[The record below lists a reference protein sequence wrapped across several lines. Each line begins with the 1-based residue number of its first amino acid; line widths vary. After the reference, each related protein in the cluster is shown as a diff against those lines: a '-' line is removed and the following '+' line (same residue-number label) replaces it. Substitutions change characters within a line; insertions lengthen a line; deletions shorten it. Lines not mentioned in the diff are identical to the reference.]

1 MLRLRFLSGRWR
13 SGWPLLLGVLFVLS
27 CTHNRPDPPSVPV
40 GPASVEVSREYS
52 FRTWRVG
59 QDSGPAHLRFD
70 WGDGEMSPWVFRGD
84 TVECAHV
91 WSQCGV
97 YSVRAQSHDNRSELS
112 EWSDPFKVTVALPA
126 YPYKRTDSVTL
137 SDGLPWDALVLP
149 QGGFVYATFEDNG
162 LIAVVRTSDM
172 RRIGEIPFANGPS
185 YGQLACSSDGQY
197 IYCTRFRRGGV
208 GVVRT
213 ADCTVVDSLMLGSEV
228 ASIAVAP
235 DGTRLYVTAE
245 ADGCFI
251 VAVKLPD
258 NIIEDTVCALG
269 YRYVTS
275 LTVAPDGS
283 RLYAVEQDDDDRRV
297 LAVRLSDKSVEWR
310 VSAGAGEGPGRIV
323 LNPTGSYLYAVDE
336 EHVLVLETGAGA
348 IVDSV
353 PLQKCWNEAMSSD
366 GSFVYV
372 ACSDTAGIG
381 AVAVVRASDR
391 QVVRVVE
398 MPDGVEALDVA
409 PSPDGQYLYVA
420 AGDGRLYV
428 YGR

>member
-1 MLRLRFLSGRWR
+1 MLRMDLLRGAMHGS
-13 SGWPLLLGVLFVLS
+13 PLLLAITLALS
-27 CTHNRPDPPSVPV
+27 CMHNRPDPPDVPV
-40 GPASVEVSREYS
+40 GPASVEVNREYS
-52 FRTWRVG
+52 FRTWWVG
-59 QDSGPAHLRFD
+59 QDSGPGHLRFD
-70 WGDGEMSPWVFRGD
+70 WGDGEMSPWVFGGD
-84 TVECAHV
+84 TAECGHV
-91 WSQCGV
+91 WSRCGI

-149 QGGFVYATFEDNG
+149 QGDFVYATFEDNG
-162 LIAVVRTSDM
+162 LMAVVRTSDM
-172 RRIGEIPFANGPS
+172 RRIGEIPFADGPS

-213 ADCTVVDSLMLGSEV
+213 ADCAVVDSLMLGSE
-228 ASIAVAP
+228 ATSIAVAP
-235 DGTRLYVTAE
+235 DGRRLYVTAQ

-251 VAVKLPD
+251 VAVKLPEH
-258 NIIEDTVCALG
+258 IVEDTVCALG
-269 YRYVTS
+269 RRYVTS

-283 RLYAVEQDDDDRRV
+283 RLYAVEQHDDQRHV
-297 LAVRLSDKSVEWR
+297 MAVRLSDKSVEWR

-323 LNPTGSYLYAVDE
+323 LNPTGSYLYAAE
-336 EHVLVLETGAGA
+336 EEGVLVLETGAGVA
-348 IVDSV
+348 VDSV
-353 PLQKCWNEAMSSD
+353 PLQECWNEAMSSD

-372 ACSDTAGIG
+372 ACSDTAGKG

-391 QVVRVVE
+391 QVVRVIQ
-398 MPDGVEALDVA
+398 MPDGIEALDVA
-409 PSPDGQYLYVA
+409 PSADGENLYVA
-420 AGDGRLYV
+420 AADGSLYV

>member
-1 MLRLRFLSGRWR
+1 MNHGRVYWLI
-13 SGWPLLLGVLFVLS
+13 LLAGVLALR
-27 CTHNRPDPPSVPV
+27 CMHNRPEPPDVPV
-40 GPASVEVSREYS
+40 GPASVEVKREYS

-59 QDSGPAHLRFD
+59 QDSGPGHLRFD
-70 WGDGEMSPWVFRGD
+70 WGDGEMSPWVFRAD

-97 YSVRAQSHDNRSELS
+97 YSVRAQSHDNRSEPS

-149 QGGFVYATFEDNG
+149 QGDFVYATSEDNG

-172 RRIGEIPFANGPS
+172 RRTGEIPFADGPS
-185 YGQLACSSDGQY
+185 YGQLACSSDGRY
-197 IYCTRFRRGGV
+197 VYGTCFRRGGV

-213 ADCTVVDSLMLGSEV
+213 ADCTVVDSLMLGSE
-228 ASIAVAP
+228 ATSIAVAP
-235 DGTRLYVTAE
+235 DGRRLYVTVQ

-269 YRYVTS
+269 DRCVTS

-297 LAVRLSDKSVEWR
+297 LAVKLSDKSIEWR
-310 VSAGAGEGPGRIV
+310 GSAGAGEGPGRIV

-336 EHVLVLETGAGA
+336 EHMLVLETGAGA
-348 IVDSV
+348 VVDSV
-353 PLQKCWNEAMSSD
+353 PLQECWNEAISPD
-366 GSFVYV
+366 GSFIYV
-372 ACSDTAGIG
+372 ACSDTAGKG
-381 AVAVVRASDR
+381 VVAVVRASDR
-391 QVVRVVE
+391 QAVRLIQ
-398 MPDGVEALDVA
+398 MPDGVEAIDVV
-409 PSPDGQYLYVA
+409 PSPDGENLYVA

-428 YGR
+428 YCR